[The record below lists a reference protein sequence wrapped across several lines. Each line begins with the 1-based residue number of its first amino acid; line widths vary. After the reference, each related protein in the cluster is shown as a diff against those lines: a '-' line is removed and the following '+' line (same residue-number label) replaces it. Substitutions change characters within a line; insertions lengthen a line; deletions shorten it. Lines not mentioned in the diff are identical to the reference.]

1 MKLNRS
7 VEKSCIQ
14 SLTDFEWPFIMS
26 IYVAKKIRE
35 NRGRLFRASTKKGER
50 EEGHKRLASSW
61 MVPDGFWGERG
72 RKF

>member
-26 IYVAKKIRE
+26 IHVAKKIRE
-35 NRGRLFRASTKKGER
+35 NRSRLFRASTKKGER

-61 MVPDGFWGERG
+61 MVPDDFWRERG